1 MYLYYWKDPYRQQ
14 WSMCTHSSL
23 ILDYNMINTTL
34 HDGEWQC
41 KISNV
46 MGNSTAG
53 KISIVV
59 NGKYL
64 YI

>member
-1 MYLYYWKDPYRQQ
+1 MY
-14 WSMCTHSSL
+14 THSSL
-23 ILDYNMINTTL
+23 IIEYNMINITR

-41 KISNV
+41 KIGNV